1 MEQEGAD
8 ALGAA
13 EQVQLERA
21 MMHTQQEA
29 LAGSSE
35 CAVQRTSSTSGWSDS
50 GNPAP
55 AHRPLLDDE
64 LQASHRGLHSTGS
77 VFVSS
82 VDSTNG
88 SFFFFGGSTP
98 FKAVLITETAETPQW
113 FKALASKH
121 HAICSFGESRC
132 TDAKFMKVLGVGR
145 VEKLPCVC
153 VATSYPE
160 AVKAWQSL
168 GCTLTLIRPDEKESS
183 LFVFRTGSLPPL
195 ELADCVKRMIQVS
208 NTERELHRRLLT
220 SSRDASYSSGTWF

>member
-1 MEQEGAD
+1 MM
-8 ALGAA
+8 
-13 EQVQLERA
+13 RA
-21 MMHTQQEA
+21 QQEA
-29 LAGSSE
+29 LAGNGE
-35 CAVQRTSSTSGWSDS
+35 CPAISAQRKCSTSGSSDS
-50 GNPAP
+50 GIAEP
-55 AHRPLLDDE
+55 AHRPLLDED
-64 LQASHRGLHSTGS
+64 LQAVHRGHRGLHSTGS

-88 SFFFFGGSTP
+88 TFFFFGGSTP

-121 HAICSFGESRC
+121 HAICAFGEARC
-132 TDAKFMKVLGVGR
+132 TDSKFMQVLGVGR
-145 VEKLPCVC
+145 IEKLPCVC

-183 LFVFRTGSLPPL
+183 LFVFRTGSLPPA

-220 SSRDASYSSGTWF
+220 SAHGSYSSGTWF